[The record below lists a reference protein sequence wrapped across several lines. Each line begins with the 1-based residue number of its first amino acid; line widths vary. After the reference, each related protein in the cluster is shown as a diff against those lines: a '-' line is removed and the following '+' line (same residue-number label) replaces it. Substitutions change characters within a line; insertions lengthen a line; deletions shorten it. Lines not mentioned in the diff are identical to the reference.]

1 MKISHRVCC
10 ITNSFKQRDS
20 AECPAEANLHSRPAE
35 PTHTQEERKKT
46 AQIKE
51 AKLVLSLKGQVS
63 SLFSAACLKSKF
75 HKVKSWATLDLW
87 VSPTT
92 KLLCHQACR
101 EWVVSGRGGGFCHC
115 AATEGMP
122 DCAAAARPAGT
133 TGRPACSPS
142 RSAALLSWTHVRKEN
157 PRCKARSK
165 NYYSKLLLNHYRSTK
180 KKNHWLKLF
189 VQIAATTC

>member
-1 MKISHRVCC
+1 MKISYRVCS

-20 AECPAEANLHSRPAE
+20 AERPAEANLRCRPAE

-51 AKLVLSLKGQVS
+51 AKLVLLLKGCCDP
-63 SLFSAACLKSKF
+63 LFSAACLKTEF
-75 HKVKSWATLDLW
+75 HKFKPWATFDLS

-92 KLLCHQACR
+92 MPLCHRACQ
-101 EWVVSGRGGGFCHC
+101 EGVFSGRGGGFCHC

-122 DCAAAARPAGT
+122 DCATAARPAGT

-142 RSAALLSWTHVRKEN
+142 RFAALLS
-157 PRCKARSK
+157 
-165 NYYSKLLLNHYRSTK
+165 
-180 KKNHWLKLF
+180 
-189 VQIAATTC
+189 